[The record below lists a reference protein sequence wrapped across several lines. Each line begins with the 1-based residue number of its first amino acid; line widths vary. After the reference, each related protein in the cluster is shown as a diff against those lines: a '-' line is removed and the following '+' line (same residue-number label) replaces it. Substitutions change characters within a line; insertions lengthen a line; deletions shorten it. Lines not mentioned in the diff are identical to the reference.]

1 MISIKITTNQKE
13 ELLDVTPV
21 IKDALKSSG
30 INNGLCIV
38 FVPHTTAGVTINE
51 NADPSVKEDMLRTLR
66 KIVPDSLTYTHAE
79 GNSPAH
85 IKASLIGSSVEM
97 LIKNRT
103 LVLGTWQ
110 GIFFCEFDGPRQRQ
124 IYVQI
129 FKE

>member
-21 IKDALKSSG
+21 IKDAVNSSG

-38 FVPHTTAGVTINE
+38 FVPHTTAGITINE

-66 KIVPDSLTYTHAE
+66 KIVPDSLTYIHAE

-103 LVLGTWQ
+103 PVLGTWQ

>member
-21 IKDALKSSG
+21 IKDAVNSSG

-103 LVLGTWQ
+103 L
-110 GIFFCEFDGPRQRQ
+110 
-124 IYVQI
+124 
-129 FKE
+129 